1 MSKQFIS
8 EIPGRPLHPQ
18 SHLHSP
24 AVRAGDFV
32 FLSARAGAGHDDQG
46 KIIEGIEA
54 KTRNCLEK
62 AKATL
67 QAAGASLEDVV
78 RVVIILKDP
87 VDYDKVN
94 EVFRSYFPKDPP
106 VRTTHVGTGIHGFY
120 HGPLEMEFTAYCTPS
135 KEQNK
140 DAKTG

>member
-62 AKATL
+62 VKATL
-67 QAAGASLEDVV
+67 QAAGASLKDVA

-87 VDYDKVN
+87 NDADEMN

-106 VRTTHVGTGIHGFY
+106 VCTTHIGSTIHGIK
-120 HGPLEMEFTAYCTPS
+120 HGALIEMECTAYCPS
-135 KEQNK
+135 HE
-140 DAKTG
+140 